1 MDPNVSTSASQL
13 PVKILIVE
21 DDEFL
26 RELYAETL
34 SGEGYTV
41 ETAIDG
47 EDGYNKMKQ
56 GGWDLVLLD
65 IIMPKM
71 NGLEVIKKIKA
82 ESPQSTSKSLVFLT
96 NLDKDAEIKEALQ
109 YGDGYLI
116 KSQITPGDMIREVKI
131 YLDKK
136 AQSIPTA

>member
-1 MDPNVSTSASQL
+1 MDPNQTPPAPQT

-34 SGEGYTV
+34 SGEGFAV
-41 ETAIDG
+41 ETASDG
-47 EDGYNKMKQ
+47 EEGYGKMKQ

-71 NGLEVIKKIKA
+71 NGLEVIKKVKA
-82 ESPQSTSKSLVFLT
+82 ESPTPVSKSLVFLT

-116 KSQITPGDMIREVKI
+116 KSQITPGDMIREVKV
-131 YLDKK
+131 YLNKPQVPP
-136 AQSIPTA
+136 AA